1 MLQKAILVCLS
12 LGLTACGTGWKTT
25 IPERTALDQ
34 ILLSTAAERAAK
46 RITTDYQGRVVAN
59 LSQLLQKTF
68 IETKNFKSYDQE
80 YALHAIQRHFLDAG
94 VTLVD
99 TAKEADTIV
108 EVASGALSVDNT
120 KTLVGLPAMGIPIPF
135 AGTVDIPEMSLYKE
149 ETNRSLA
156 KFAVSFRDTRTGRV
170 KNKSFFTMGTAQVKT
185 WTILLLFDIVENDL
199 ELPEEYDSI
208 GDD

>member
-1 MLQKAILVCLS
+1 MLQKATLLCLS
-12 LGLTACGTGWKTT
+12 LGLTGCGTGWKTT
-25 IPERTALDQ
+25 EPERTALDQ

-46 RITTDYQGRVVAN
+46 RITTDHQGRVIAN
-59 LSQLLQKTF
+59 LDQLLQKTF
-68 IETKNFKSYDQE
+68 IDTKNFKSYDRE

-94 VTLVD
+94 VSLVD

-108 EVASGALSVDNT
+108 EVASGALSVDNA
-120 KTLVGLPAMGIPIPF
+120 KTLVGLPSMALPIPF
-135 AGTVDIPEMSLYKE
+135 AGTMEIPEIALYKE

-156 KFAVSFRDTRTGRV
+156 KFAVSFRDARTGRV

-199 ELPEEYDSI
+199 ELPEQYESV